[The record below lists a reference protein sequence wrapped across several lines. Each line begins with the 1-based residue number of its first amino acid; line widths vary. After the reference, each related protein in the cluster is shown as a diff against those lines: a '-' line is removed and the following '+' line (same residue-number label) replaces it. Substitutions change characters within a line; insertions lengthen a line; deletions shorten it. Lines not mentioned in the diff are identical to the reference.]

1 MATMEKQRGDRLWLV
16 LSTATSVAVG
26 VTLNRYSNVIP
37 VWSVLC
43 LWAIPAVLFVVW
55 FWRVE
60 TTHLW
65 VKERFEKHPVSYV
78 LMCLILVP
86 FGWQATAS
94 LLSKLHTRTASIP
107 ANPNVP
113 SKPAQPIKAEP
124 PHFSEA
130 KPTTL
135 QSVAPARHAVAK
147 PASPVSPPPIRAATS
162 PTTAPTT
169 PTVQSTPSC
178 VFGCNQAGVNY
189 GQQNV
194 TNLIGYRGRQLR
206 HPLAN
211 NSVPIMVADG
221 QPTPTVNLVLFDP
234 PTEESRNFAN
244 SIGTIFTF
252 AHWNVQTFHR
262 GPFPRREDNIFDGRG
277 NNYQATNT
285 PEGLHCVPGPN
296 PELYRKAIDA
306 LTAAGAKCEES
317 SSYFYPG
324 NPADTAILTIFVG
337 KDDTR

>member
-124 PHFSEA
+124 PHSSEA
-130 KPTTL
+130 MPTTL

-194 TNLIGYRGRQLR
+194 TNLIGYQGRQLR

-296 PELYRKAIDA
+296 PDLYRKAIDA
-306 LTAAGAKCEES
+306 LSAAGAKCEES
-317 SSYFYPG
+317 TSYFYPG